1 VIVFIDAGGW
11 LSVLIESDQFHEAGK
26 GYFQALMAI
35 GGLAMT
41 TDFVLDEVV
50 TRLRYDVGHAKAA
63 EFLTLIHEGTG
74 ATTSRTAKCH
84 HIPNTLGV
92 GLLEKRPP
100 ERDAT

>member
-1 VIVFIDAGGW
+1 MSDPGINEHPSVWELLRLAVRGGDEADVAFQTLSITW
-11 LSVLIESDQFHEAGK
+11 LPELNH
-26 GYFQALMAI
+26 YW
-35 GGLAMT
+35 
-41 TDFVLDEVV
+41 
-50 TRLRYDVGHAKAA
+50 
-63 EFLTLIHEGTG
+63 TG